1 MSKRREFFKKSLL
14 TGALVGFAGLN
25 LEAKLLDENELEK
38 EFNDF
43 FKPFLNEL
51 EKESKILSQNDRAL
65 VILASLIANQS
76 EHLNEFLEANLG
88 KNLSLIDA
96 REVLFQS
103 VAYVGFAKVKGAFL
117 TFKEFF
123 EDKRLEKGSTTNAKN
138 RQEKGYALQIKTFGE
153 RIKKAYEN
161 ASPDTR
167 HINRLLSANCFGDY
181 YTRKGLDMRQ
191 REIIT
196 FAFLASLGDCEN
208 QLKGHTQG
216 NLKVGNDRG
225 ILIATL
231 TALIAFNGYPRT
243 LNALNVVNEVTKEE
257 K

>member
-25 LEAKLLDENELEK
+25 LKAEILDENELEK

-51 EKESKILSQNDRAL
+51 EKESEILSPIDRAL

-76 EHLNEFLEANLG
+76 EYLKDFLRTNLE
-88 KNLSLIDA
+88 KNLSLIEA

-103 VAYVGFAKVKGAFL
+103 VAYLGFAKAKGAFL
-117 TFKEFF
+117 AFKEFF
-123 EDKRLEKGSTTNAKN
+123 EGKSLEKGSTTNAKN
-138 RQEKGYALQIKTFGE
+138 RQERGYALQIDTFGK

-161 ASPDTR
+161 ASPDTK
-167 HINRLLSANCFGDY
+167 HINRLLSSNCFGDY

-191 REIIT
+191 RELLSPLL
-196 FAFLASLGDCEN
+196 F
-208 QLKGHTQG
+208 
-216 NLKVGNDRG
+216 
-225 ILIATL
+225 
-231 TALIAFNGYPRT
+231 
-243 LNALNVVNEVTKEE
+243 
-257 K
+257 